1 MNKLKRCRYGTM
13 VYPANDLYIG
23 RSLDLYGEFSE
34 GEVALFR
41 RIVKPGDTVLD
52 IGANIGAHTIPLAQ
66 LAGRTGH
73 VVALEPQ
80 RLLYYCLCGNVVMN
94 NLNNVDCRQAAAG
107 AAAGLLSVP
116 ELDYDAEQNFGG
128 LDLRHEY
135 TGLATYNVPVTP
147 IDDLG
152 LQRCNLI
159 KIDVEGMEKEVLQ
172 GAAATI
178 RQCKPILYV
187 EDDRPDK
194 SAELRGVIHELDY
207 VLYQHRP
214 PYFNPANLSNNQEN
228 VFPNIASFNLFCY
241 PRRGTAPANPDEFR
255 MARVDH

>member
-23 RSLDLYGEFSE
+23 RSLELYGEFSE

-66 LAGRTGH
+66 LAGRTGR
-73 VVALEPQ
+73 VVAFEPQ
-80 RLLYYCLCGNVVMN
+80 RFLYYCLCGNVVVN
-94 NLNNVDCRQAAAG
+94 NLGNVDCRQAAAG
-107 AAAGLLSVP
+107 AAAGLLAVP
-116 ELDYDAEQNFGG
+116 ELDYDAEHNFGG

-147 IDDLG
+147 VDDLG

-159 KIDVEGMEKEVLQ
+159 KIDVEGMEKDVLQ
-172 GAAATI
+172 GATGTI
-178 RQCKPILYV
+178 RQFKPILYV

-194 SAELRGVIHELDY
+194 SAELRKLIRDLDY
-207 VLYQHRP
+207 VVYQHRP
-214 PYFNPANLSNNQEN
+214 PYFNPANLANNQQN
-228 VFPNIASFNLFCY
+228 VFPNLASFNLFCH
-241 PRRGTAPANPDEFR
+241 PRGATAPVNPDEFR
-255 MARVDH
+255 MARVDQ

>member
-23 RSLDLYGEFSE
+23 RSLELYGEFSE

-73 VVALEPQ
+73 VVAFEPP
-80 RLLYYCLCGNVVMN
+80 RILYYCLCGNVVMN
-94 NLNNVDCRQAAAG
+94 NLANVDCRQAAAG

-152 LQRCNLI
+152 LKRCNLI
-159 KIDVEGMEKEVLQ
+159 KVDVEGMEKEVLR

-178 RQCKPILYV
+178 GQCKPILYV

-194 SAELRGVIHELDY
+194 SAELRKLIHDLDY

-214 PYFNPANLSNNQEN
+214 PYFNPANLANNQQN
-228 VFPNIASFNLFCY
+228 VFPNLASFNLFCH
-241 PRRGTAPANPDEFR
+241 PRGGTAPVNPDEFR